1 MTNTNYLF
9 NLRKISNSNNNKS
22 PVIIYGNTI
31 QTPNNLETLIGP
43 TGAAGDRFATKTP
56 YELILKPS
64 ENTILIFKV
73 EPGLAYISG
82 NSVIVAEVGDN
93 INSELNTFEGTIQFY
108 SKKTGE
114 IVIKDIVNIHG
125 EFGVKT
131 CYYYVNLDGV
141 DGAPG
146 EQGPIGPTGP
156 SCISENCNEL
166 FLINN
171 TITIPSQENPIA
183 YYKLN
188 LKNNDELQ
196 NINCSLK
203 FNQEAIILIKLV
215 FEDYDTLDIASIYQI
230 KNIKNNFTNTIYLT
244 VDSPYAIMNLNKI
257 ENNIFCSCRQYFNSY
272 NIKI

>member
-64 ENTILIFKV
+64 ANTILIFKV

-114 IVIKDIVNIHG
+114 IVIKDIVNMNRTTAWDDFNI
-125 EFGVKT
+125 
-131 CYYYVNLDGV
+131 NLTSV
-141 DGAPG
+141 TPLSSAL
-146 EQGPIGPTGP
+146 
-156 SCISENCNEL
+156 L
-166 FLINN
+166 FDVGDDAI
-171 TITIPSQENPIA
+171 ITPF
-183 YYKLN
+183 
-188 LKNNDELQ
+188 LKNFLTKYKKKN
-196 NINCSLK
+196 
-203 FNQEAIILIKLV
+203 
-215 FEDYDTLDIASIYQI
+215 YQ
-230 KNIKNNFTNTIYLT
+230 
-244 VDSPYAIMNLNKI
+244 SA
-257 ENNIFCSCRQYFNSY
+257 
-272 NIKI
+272 